1 MLKRRAFES
10 AAPNAKMLLRLPVW
24 PQRIDL
30 GMLPTIPTI
39 EPVSQSNTRIS
50 FLPAPPQNNKS

>member
-1 MLKRRAFES
+1 
-10 AAPNAKMLLRLPVW
+10 LPVW